1 MKFYPTRGKVAIKVE
16 GTRQAEGPII
26 YEEKNNGLYGTG
38 LVASIGKPVIME
50 NGKELLPDFR
60 EGQRVAYENRKDFQ
74 FFGDFVMMSQS
85 SVVAVLDGETKI
97 G

>member
-1 MKFYPTRGKVAIKVE
+1 
-16 GTRQAEGPII
+16 
-26 YEEKNNGLYGTG
+26 
-38 LVASIGKPVIME
+38 ME
-50 NGKELLPDFR
+50 NGKELIPDFC